1 MKGIDIM
8 KQYTAP
14 EMDLLLISVDDVI
27 TPSPGN
33 DDHIYG
39 GELD

>member
-14 EMDLLLISVDDVI
+14 EMDLLLISVDDVL
-27 TPSPGN
+27 TTSPGN
-33 DDHIYG
+33 DDYIYD

>member
-27 TPSPGN
+27 TTSPGN

>member
-1 MKGIDIM
+1 M

-14 EMDLLLISVDDVI
+14 EMDLLLICADDVI
-27 TPSPGN
+27 TTSPGN
-33 DDHIYG
+33 DDFNYG